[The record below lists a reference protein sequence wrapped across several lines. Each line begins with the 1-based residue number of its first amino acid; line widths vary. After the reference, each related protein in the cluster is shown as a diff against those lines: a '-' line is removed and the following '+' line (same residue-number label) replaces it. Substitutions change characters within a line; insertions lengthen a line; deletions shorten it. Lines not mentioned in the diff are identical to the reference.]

1 MTDPR
6 SYRPATS
13 PNGDRV
19 RHACG
24 CTVAATPPSGVLRS
38 VSKCRSHRAGA
49 RDPAGLGAAYYA
61 TCGLIDGEG
70 RRLRTAHVAELTEAL
85 GPFPAREGGAALE
98 VGCGVSPYVEAIR
111 GAGYDYHAVE
121 PCGWAAD
128 WMEERYGWCV
138 IRARFEAMPGGPPG
152 FDLILAA
159 HSLEHMPDAP
169 GAIQKCAGLL
179 RPGGELWVVVPD
191 DSDLFNADHLYYFT
205 PETLAGCVAGA
216 GLTVEA
222 LEVRRYVAH
231 ERFIYAKASKP

>member
-1 MTDPR
+1 MTASR
-6 SYRPATS
+6 TT
-13 PNGDRV
+13 
-19 RHACG
+19 HACG
-24 CTVAATPPSGVLRS
+24 CVVAPTPPSGVLRS
-38 VSKCRSHRAGA
+38 VAKCRAHRAGA

-70 RRLRTAHVAELTEAL
+70 RRLPTAHVEELTEAL
-85 GPFPAREGGAALE
+85 GPLPTSQGGAALE

-111 GAGYDYHAVE
+111 GAGYTYQAVE
-121 PCGWAAD
+121 PCGWVSD
-128 WMEERYGWCV
+128 WMELHHGPCV
-138 IRARFEAMPGGPPG
+138 IRARFEAMPGGPPA

-169 GAIQKCAGLL
+169 VAIGKCAGLL
-179 RPGGELWVVVPD
+179 KAGGELWVVVPD
-191 DSDLFNADHLYYFT
+191 DSDPFNPDHHWLFT